1 MIDWL
6 ANNAG
11 MSGLLFFFVVFLGI
25 VFWAYRP
32 SVRENIESYKHIPL
46 EGPLEGDEK

>member
-11 MSGLLFFFVVFLGI
+11 MSGLLFFFFVFLFI
-25 VFWAYRP
+25 VLWSFRP
-32 SVRENIESYKHIPL
+32 SAKETIESHKYI
-46 EGPLEGDEK
+46 PLEGDEK